1 VVAPLTR
8 CKYCK
13 VPKMLPPQR
22 ATGFVSL
29 VGAGPGDP
37 GLLTLRG
44 RDRLA
49 EADVVVHDR
58 LVHPALLE
66 LAPATAERIYIGKGY
81 GRNVLDQ
88 AELNQLLV
96 FLAAQGKRVVRLKG
110 GDPFVF
116 GRGSEEAEV
125 LARHGIPFEIVPGI
139 SSAIAAPAYA
149 GIPVTDRRFSS
160 STTFVTGHRDPSDPA
175 NPVDWELLGGAV
187 DTLVILMGTRYLGA
201 IAVALSRGGKSAET
215 PAAVIEWGTHDRQ
228 RTLVGTLA
236 TIAEDVKREGYA
248 SPFVAVI
255 GDVVS
260 LRPTL
265 DWFTPEEVLAVRD
278 AHH

>member
-1 VVAPLTR
+1 
-8 CKYCK
+8 
-13 VPKMLPPQR
+13 MLPGQP
-22 ATGFVSL
+22 AEGFVSL

-37 GLLTLRG
+37 GLLTLKG

-58 LVHPALLE
+58 LVHPALLD
-66 LAPATAERIYIGKGY
+66 LAPPEAERIYIGKGY
-81 GRNVLDQ
+81 GRHVLDQ

-160 STTFVTGHRDPSDPA
+160 STTFVTGHRDPADPS
-175 NPVDWELLGGAV
+175 NPVDWELLGRAV
-187 DTLVILMGTRYLGA
+187 DTIVVLMGTRFLDA
-201 IAVALSRGGKSAET
+201 IAAALVRGGKSPDT
-215 PAAVIEWGTHDRQ
+215 PVAVVEWGTHDKQ
-228 RTLVGTLA
+228 RTLVGSLA
-236 TIAEDVKREGYA
+236 TIAEDVERGGYG
-248 SPFVAVI
+248 SPFV
-255 GDVVS
+255 VVVGEVVG
-260 LRPTL
+260 LRPVL
-265 DWFTPEEVLAVRD
+265 EWFTPSEVRLVTEAAER
-278 AHH
+278 